1 MDIHA
6 HTAAPVVSIV
16 MPAYN
21 CSAYIEEAILS
32 VMGQTFAEWELLVID
47 DCSTDDTFDVA
58 KRVAQTDPRIQVQH
72 NDVNVGVAVTRNE
85 GITLCKGQYIA
96 FMDSD
101 DTWYPQKLEKQLQLI
116 KKHKAQLCYSS
127 YAIVDT
133 QGQKVKAD
141 YLVPEQI
148 DYEGLLREN
157 VVQCSAMLISAQV
170 AKQYRFNPEFYHEDY
185 VLWLQMLKDGHKAV
199 GSRQVLLTWRYA
211 PRSRSFNKFRS
222 AGNRWRIYR
231 QYLNLPMG
239 KSARLFV
246 SYAFAGLRKYGSK
259 A

>member
-1 MDIHA
+1 MDIHVR
-6 HTAAPVVSIV
+6 TAAPVVSIV

-32 VMGQTFAEWELLVID
+32 VIGQTFTDWELLVID
-47 DCSTDDTFDVA
+47 DCSTDDTFA
-58 KRVAQTDPRIQVQH
+58 IAQQLAQTDTRIKA
-72 NDVNVGVAVTRNE
+72 NRNGINVGVAVTRNE
-85 GITLCKGQYIA
+85 GITLCAGRYIA

-101 DTWYPQKLEKQLQLI
+101 DTWYPEKLEKQLQLMEAQ
-116 KKHKAQLCYSS
+116 KAQLCYSS

-170 AKQYRFNPEFYHEDY
+170 VKQYRFNPEFYHEDY

-231 QYLNLPMG
+231 QYLHLPIG
-239 KSARLFV
+239 KSVRLFV
-246 SYAFAGLRKYGSK
+246 SYALAGLRKYGSK